1 MTLTSRTFPHFALR
15 GTHREVGRQHGEA
28 VRDLIR
34 GHLDLIL
41 RQASR
46 KSGLTRDS
54 SLRWAEAF
62 APYVERY
69 SPGFMEEIRGVAEG
83 ASVEPAEAMLLQV
96 RQEVT
101 HLGRLGHV
109 EIGPSNAAPA
119 DRAPSSHTLECTGV
133 AVSGA
138 WTASGGT
145 FAAQNADLS
154 GDIED
159 VGVVFTF
166 AVTGKPAI
174 VMMVPAGQISYIGM
188 NALGMSANG
197 NFLNSTGWRAGYPR
211 YLLTRLALEQSSVKA
226 AVEAILVPPR
236 ASSRNVLLAD
246 ATGQIADVET
256 TAEEHAVL
264 WGDGRFVHA
273 NHYLAPELAHH
284 EKSSPEYMRNTRA
297 RQARMEALTEE
308 ARGRLDAERLKA
320 CLADHANAPDSICAH
335 KGERPPYFESYT
347 FASVV
352 ASLDERRLDVA
363 VGPPCR
369 NAYVSYRLAA

>member
-1 MTLTSRTFPHFALR
+1 MTPTNETTSRVFPHLELR

-28 VRDLIR
+28 LRELIR

-46 KSGLTRDS
+46 KSGLTRES
-54 SLRWAEAF
+54 SLRWARAF
-62 APYVERY
+62 APHVERY
-69 SPGFMEEIRGVAEG
+69 SPGFMEEIHGVAEG
-83 ASVEPAEAMLLQV
+83 AGVEPDEAMLLQV

-109 EIGPSNAAPA
+109 A
-119 DRAPSSHTLECTGV
+119 LECTGV

-159 VGVVFTF
+159 VGAVLTF
-166 AVTGKPAI
+166 AVTGKTAI

-188 NALGMSANG
+188 SALGMSANG

-211 YLLTRLALEQSSVKA
+211 YLLTRLALEQPSVKA

-246 ATGQIADVET
+246 ASGQIADVET

-273 NHYLAPELAHH
+273 NHYLAPELAAH

-297 RQARMEALTEE
+297 RQARMEALTDD
-308 ARGRLDAERLKA
+308 ARGRLDADRLKA

-369 NAYVSYRLAA
+369 HRYASYRLTAS